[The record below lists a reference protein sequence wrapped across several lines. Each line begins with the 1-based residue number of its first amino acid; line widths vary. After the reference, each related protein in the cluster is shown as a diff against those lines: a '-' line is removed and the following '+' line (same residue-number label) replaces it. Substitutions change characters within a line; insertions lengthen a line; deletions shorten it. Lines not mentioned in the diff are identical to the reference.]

1 MPSVRLGHPDLLA
14 DPAALGS
21 VLGPIEALARE
32 PIDVPGYSGA
42 RFERV
47 SVRSRDGRPRK
58 LVLKRARLDA
68 DWTAWRTADEF
79 GRAILPL
86 EAPALAGI
94 WQAFAN
100 PYVAHAVA
108 QGEVGLLMEDLSP
121 QLLPDARAPL
131 EERAEAALVDALARL
146 HARYWESP
154 ALDEPRL
161 AAAPSVLGMLGPR
174 LAREAVSQASLSPV
188 IERAIRGWELALR
201 HLPSGIA
208 DRLSRPPEE
217 IIHRWGALP
226 RTLCHGDAK
235 VANFAILPDGRV
247 AAFDW
252 GCMAAAPAAL
262 DLGWYLAVNAT
273 RILGSKES
281 FAARYRGRL
290 EAALERPL
298 PEDTWTAI
306 VDAAIE
312 AGAMLLLWSKALA
325 LERDDPAARAE
336 WNWWVEQLGRN

>member
-1 MPSVRLGHPDLLA
+1 M
-14 DPAALGS
+14 
-21 VLGPIEALARE
+21 RE
-32 PIDVPGYSGA
+32 
-42 RFERV
+42 R
-47 SVRSRDGRPRK
+47 RSRSAPRRRWWTRSRGCTRATGSPRRSTSPGSRPPRACWVCWGRAP
-58 LVLKRARLDA
+58 RAR
-68 DWTAWRTADEF
+68 
-79 GRAILPL
+79 
-86 EAPALAGI
+86 AGL
-94 WQAFAN
+94 Q
-100 PYVAHAVA
+100 
-108 QGEVGLLMEDLSP
+108 
-121 QLLPDARAPL
+121 RAP
-131 EERAEAALVDALARL
+131 
-146 HARYWESP
+146 P
-154 ALDEPRL
+154 PRSN
-161 AAAPSVLGMLGPR
+161 AAP
-174 LAREAVSQASLSPV
+174 
-188 IERAIRGWELALR
+188 RGGRSALR

-247 AAFDW
+247 AAFDC

-262 DLGWYLAVNAT
+262 DRGWYLAVNAT